1 MTRNLTKHKK
11 ETDTE
16 TEGDRQTERQMKHR
30 QTAKRSQLDTLK
42 EVHRVRDRDVL
53 SNRTL
58 LEKQL

>member
-16 TEGDRQTERQMKHR
+16 TEGDIQTERQTKHR

>member
-42 EVHRVRDRDVL
+42 EVH
-53 SNRTL
+53 
-58 LEKQL
+58 E